1 MYSHGAILVPVK
13 LPKSPAGPFTKET
26 PTANKRNPVKNVMNF
41 RIPLPMYL
49 SHDIRKAHAIVPYGE
64 HSGKVIVYSTHENT
78 TDYDP

>member
-26 PTANKRNPVKNVMNF
+26 PTANKRNPDKECHEFPDTVAHVF
-41 RIPLPMYL
+41 T
-49 SHDIRKAHAIVPYGE
+49 HDIRKAHAIVPYGE